1 MRNSVTY
8 INVWYVC
15 HTYEWTMA
23 HAAAKT
29 ADSFLHVTWRVPNC
43 HVIQYLPCVLQCVAV
58 CCSVLQCVA
67 VCCSVLQCVAV
78 CCSAFQCPN
87 CHVIQ
92 NLPCMWYDPICKI
105 PYSYMQQP
113 VCSNLYTAT
122 EIADSSTAKHWN
134 SLQHT
139 ATHYNTWMR
148 HITSKN
154 ASCSPLQRTA
164 THCSTL
170 QRTALHTA
178 TKRAESSTE
187 TRGYAQ
193 QHP

>member
-1 MRNSVTY
+1 MCDMCVTHMNGPWRMQQRKQQTRSY
-8 INVWYVC
+8 MW
-15 HTYEWTMA
+15 HDA
-23 HAAAKT
+23 
-29 ADSFLHVTWRVPNC
+29 FLIVTWFSIY
-43 HVIQYLPCVLQCVAV
+43 HV

-178 TKRAESSTE
+178 TKRADSSTE

-193 QHP
+193 KHP